1 MQTIIVA
8 GGDLFHIAAKQLND
22 ATQWIRIAQLNNISD
37 PVLSGL
43 DDLAYPR
50 LKSNRGGRHCQAVVC
65 APQAS

>member
-43 DDLAYPR
+43 TTLLIPDSDSTA
-50 LKSNRGGRHCQAVVC
+50 GGGIVRQ
-65 APQAS
+65 